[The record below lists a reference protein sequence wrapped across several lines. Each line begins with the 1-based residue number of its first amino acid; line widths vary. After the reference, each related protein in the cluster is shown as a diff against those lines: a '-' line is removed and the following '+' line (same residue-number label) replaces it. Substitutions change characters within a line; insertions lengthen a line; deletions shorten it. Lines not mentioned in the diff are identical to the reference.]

1 MQRHSYILSAIFV
14 SKYVILLTWEALDEQ
29 KYDILA
35 NTEDIHIKRNLA
47 LYGPTFF
54 YL

>member
-1 MQRHSYILSAIFV
+1 MH
-14 SKYVILLTWEALDEQ
+14 VILLTWEALGEQ

-54 YL
+54 IYNFS